1 MTFYTIVVPMIFRHN
16 LLSITDPLSFE
27 VWLCFLISIPSY
39 IVAIIIMN
47 YIFSKSTNWEEV
59 VSIVIRGALS
69 EDKATYIKPPNYL
82 YQKLLV
88 LIWSWMMLVLISA
101 YQDNLIALITK
112 PSINIPF
119 TNKEGMIKQNQIKW
133 GLADGGLFTDYAKS
147 KDQETTLR
155 TMYDKNIKNHGVS
168 QINLK
173 ELENNALICDISEA
187 LSIMANDFSKT
198 GTCNYYLTQDQILA
212 TDSALAFQV

>member
-1 MTFYTIVVPMIFRHN
+1 MRFQDN

-27 VWLCFLISIPSY
+27 VWMCFLISIPSY

-47 YIFSKSTNWEEV
+47 YIYSKSTNWEEV

-112 PSINIPF
+112 PSINILF

-187 LSIMANDFSKT
+187 LSIMAKDFSKT

-212 TDSALAFQV
+212 TDSALAFQA

>member
-1 MTFYTIVVPMIFRHN
+1 MTFYTIVVPMRFQDN

-27 VWLCFLISIPSY
+27 VWMCFLISIPSY

-47 YIFSKSTNWEEV
+47 YIYSKSTNWEEV

-187 LSIMANDFSKT
+187 LSIMAKDFSKT

>member
-1 MTFYTIVVPMIFRHN
+1 MTFYTIVVPMRFQDN

-27 VWLCFLISIPSY
+27 VWMCFLISIPSY

-47 YIFSKSTNWEEV
+47 YIYSKSTNWEEV

-187 LSIMANDFSKT
+187 LSIMAKDFSKT

-212 TDSALAFQV
+212 TDSALAFQA